1 MTTERSVRV
10 GDADREFVAAQLR
23 EHYVQGRLTRE
34 EFDQRLEAAFAAR
47 TRPDLDAVTGD
58 LPYASLPGMLPAD
71 RARQGGGQGWGGQ
84 NWGGPRRDWTG
95 QGRGQNWSGQNWAGA
110 TGYGPGGRSCGRHGF
125 LGLISLMT
133 TIVVV
138 MLLLSVLGFGFG
150 TAPSL
155 WVLVLAVVAAV
166 RWIFRRGRRRGPIRS
181 RPRRR

>member
-10 GDADREFVAAQLR
+10 SDADREFVAAQLR

-71 RARQGGGQGWGGQ
+71 RARQGGGQNWGGPRRDWTGQ

-95 QGRGQNWSGQNWAGA
+95 QNWAGA
-110 TGYGPGGRSCGRHGF
+110 TGYGRAGYGPGGRSRGRHGF

-166 RWIFRRGRRRGPIRS
+166 RWIFRRGRRR
-181 RPRRR
+181 RR